1 MGVGMDIR
9 ALKQGRTKR
18 IRDQHYGSKGES
30 VIRKE
35 VRGKELFTSVS
46 LSASTIISV
55 ASQESS
61 A

>member
-1 MGVGMDIR
+1 MDIR